1 MKKAVIV
8 LAVILV
14 LILIGGVGYIVWDN
28 AQSNIGQAENNKP
41 NETIVNDTAKA
52 AELREKLKEKFDLAN
67 KLARDIEY
75 QELDLLDS

>member
-52 AELREKLKEKFDLAN
+52 AELRENGWFN
-67 KLARDIEY
+67 FNNTIGSRDCSSI
-75 QELDLLDS
+75 

>member
-28 AQSNIGQAENNKP
+28 AQSNKIGRASC
-41 NETIVNDTAKA
+41 
-52 AELREKLKEKFDLAN
+52 RE
-67 KLARDIEY
+67 RV
-75 QELDLLDS
+75 

>member
-41 NETIVNDTAKA
+41 NETIVNDTAVFVK
-52 AELREKLKEKFDLAN
+52 
-67 KLARDIEY
+67 
-75 QELDLLDS
+75 

>member
-28 AQSNIGQAENNKP
+28 A
-41 NETIVNDTAKA
+41 
-52 AELREKLKEKFDLAN
+52 
-67 KLARDIEY
+67 
-75 QELDLLDS
+75 LL